1 MSWPDVSTEWT
12 RPSTSQGF
20 KQASQSVANPYPAPK
35 PYPDLTSQEQPGAVI
50 RKGEL
55 CHSPDLDVDLSPFI
69 S

>member
-12 RPSTSQGF
+12 GLSTSQGF
-20 KQASQSVANPYPAPK
+20 KQASQSAAK

-50 RKGEL
+50 RTGEL
-55 CHSPDLDVDLSPFI
+55 CHNPDLDVDLSPFI